1 MHADRPTICKT
12 KGTGIAY
19 VRRGVMRVTCMLW
32 AYINRFLLCAFRPQ
46 LTWADLIAFV
56 VGFFIP
62 MMVWFVSEVPDD
74 FRMSMIRDQF
84 LVGLIVVLLLRFIC
98 APYLIWR
105 ELIAYVSE
113 LHRELDEKMR

>member
-1 MHADRPTICKT
+1 
-12 KGTGIAY
+12 
-19 VRRGVMRVTCMLW
+19 MLW

-46 LTWADLIAFV
+46 LTWADVIAFLL
-56 VGFFIP
+56 GFFIP
-62 MMVWFVSEVPDD
+62 LAAWFASEESDD
-74 FRMSMIRDQF
+74 FRMSMSMIRDEF
-84 LVGLIVVLLLRFIC
+84 LVGIIFVLLLRFIC